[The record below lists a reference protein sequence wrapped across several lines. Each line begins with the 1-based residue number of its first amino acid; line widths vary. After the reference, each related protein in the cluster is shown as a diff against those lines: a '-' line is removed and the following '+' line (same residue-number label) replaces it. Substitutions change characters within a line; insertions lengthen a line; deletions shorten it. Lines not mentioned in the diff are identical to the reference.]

1 MKKNTGTFKRT
12 FFLFSVP
19 IAIIIICFAIFQI
32 LNVNM
37 NNKKITNKQDITKL
51 YFLYKDELYDKV
63 EKESTYTDKIIKK
76 TEKLYNTLTKEQCM
90 LMDEI
95 ENLRTLYKEK
105 QDKEIFTIAY
115 SLGVKLII
123 ESFM

>member
-1 MKKNTGTFKRT
+1 
-12 FFLFSVP
+12 
-19 IAIIIICFAIFQI
+19 
-32 LNVNM
+32 M
-37 NNKKITNKQDITKL
+37 NNKKITNKQDIAKL

-95 ENLRTLYKEK
+95 ENLRTLYKEE

>member
-1 MKKNTGTFKRT
+1 
-12 FFLFSVP
+12 
-19 IAIIIICFAIFQI
+19 
-32 LNVNM
+32 M

-90 LMDEI
+90 LMDE
-95 ENLRTLYKEK
+95 
-105 QDKEIFTIAY
+105 
-115 SLGVKLII
+115 
-123 ESFM
+123 